1 MWQVTLKAIGCSEF
15 CLFEFNAALHRC
27 LELGKKRLI
36 VLMMLDEPQ
45 VLLQAANDDNS
56 RSALRQYL
64 RQYTYIDYRAAD
76 WLDRLSYALPING
89 MLENDGKGRY
99 SEEIEQGFVLFDG
112 TKITELTPL
121 LKQ

>member
-1 MWQVTLKAIGCSEF
+1 M
-15 CLFEFNAALHRC
+15 FEFNAALHRC

-45 VLLQAANDDNS
+45 VLLRAANDDNS

-89 MLENDGKGRY
+89 MLESDIKGRY
-99 SEEIEQGFVLFDG
+99 SEELEQGFVLFDD
-112 TKITELTPL
+112 TKITESTPL